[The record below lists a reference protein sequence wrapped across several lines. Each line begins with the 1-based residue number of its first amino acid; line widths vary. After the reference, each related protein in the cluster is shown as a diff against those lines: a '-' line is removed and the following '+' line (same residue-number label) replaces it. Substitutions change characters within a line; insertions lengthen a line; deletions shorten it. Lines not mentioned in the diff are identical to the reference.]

1 MYESI
6 KNGKFALKQA
16 VRYTKEGKKE
26 ARKQG
31 KKERRPMKCHSHIK
45 KMNPPSEIE
54 EARSFVKKNEY
65 N

>member
-16 VRYTKEGKKE
+16 FRNNKEGSKE
-26 ARKQG
+26 TR
-31 KKERRPMKCHSHIK
+31 KERKKTNEIPQLYVKK
-45 KMNPPSEIE
+45 KMNPPNEIE
-54 EARSFVKKNEY
+54 EVRSFVKKNEY